1 MIFKML
7 LVSQS
12 EVMARIFIFCGFVQ
26 GRQDF
31 PFDARAFSLTSF
43 EACSSLNKDKSWTN
57 IRVCV
62 FINSSKI
69 PSGSE

>member
-1 MIFKML
+1 
-7 LVSQS
+7 
-12 EVMARIFIFCGFVQ
+12 MAYLFSWFCSDFVQ

-31 PFDARAFSLTSF
+31 PSDARAFSLTSF
-43 EACSSLNKDKSWTN
+43 EACSSLNKEN

-62 FINSSKI
+62 FIISSKI

>member
-26 GRQDF
+26 GRQGF
-31 PFDARAFSLTSF
+31 PSDARAFSLTSF
-43 EACSSLNKDKSWTN
+43 EACSSLNKDKNWKN

-62 FINSSKI
+62 FIISSKI

>member
-1 MIFKML
+1 
-7 LVSQS
+7 
-12 EVMARIFIFCGFVQ
+12 MAGFVQ

-31 PFDARAFSLTSF
+31 PSNARAFSLTSF
-43 EACSSLNKDKSWTN
+43 EACSSLHKDKSWTN